1 MFHSVRLASM
11 YSQRE
16 REREESGRVA
26 GFLYGSNTS
35 YTARLGCAC
44 VEYTIM
50 TIPSIYSLIRFVTT
64 LCSTKAHAA
73 LSRSSIKTT
82 VVCIGRGT
90 PRLIFLFFILFEF
103 VH

>member
-1 MFHSVRLASM
+1 MFHSVSLASM

-16 REREESGRVA
+16 REREKKVRELQVFCTVA
-26 GFLYGSNTS
+26 TLA
-35 YTARLGCAC
+35 TARLGCAC

-90 PRLIFLFFILFEF
+90 PRLIFLFFYFI
-103 VH
+103 